1 MIIRNI
7 EKRDLDEILRME
19 KENFP
24 DPWPKDSFI
33 YDMNNEVA
41 DVKVLENENEIIGYY
56 VVYYM
61 FENADIGNICI
72 DLKRQGKGYGEFLL
86 KDLIKNCIRKE
97 VEFLH
102 LEVRIDNH
110 KAYNLY
116 EKMGFIKTRIRKGYY
131 NGTDAIEMVK
141 GLLGLNE
148 EDFSN

>member
-1 MIIRNI
+1 MIVRDI
-7 EKRDLDEILRME
+7 EEKDLDKILRME

-41 DVKVLENENEIIGYY
+41 DVKVLESEEEIIGYY

-72 DLKRQGKGYGEFLL
+72 DLKYQGKGYGEFLL
-86 KDLIKNCIRKE
+86 KDLIKNCIKKE

-102 LEVRIDNH
+102 LEVRIDN
-110 KAYNLY
+110 Y
-116 EKMGFIKTRIRKGYY
+116 
-131 NGTDAIEMVK
+131 
-141 GLLGLNE
+141 
-148 EDFSN
+148 

>member
-1 MIIRNI
+1 
-7 EKRDLDEILRME
+7 
-19 KENFP
+19 
-24 DPWPKDSFI
+24 
-33 YDMNNEVA
+33 
-41 DVKVLENENEIIGYY
+41 
-56 VVYYM
+56 M

-72 DLKRQGKGYGEFLL
+72 DLKYQGKGYGEFLL
-86 KDLIKNCIRKE
+86 KDLIKNCIKKE

-102 LEVRIDNH
+102 LEVRIDNY

-148 EDFSN
+148 EDFSD

>member
-1 MIIRNI
+1 MIVRDI
-7 EKRDLDEILRME
+7 EEKDLDKILRME

-41 DVKVLENENEIIGYY
+41 DVKVLESEEEIIGYY

-72 DLKRQGKGYGEFLL
+72 DLKYQGKGYGEFLL
-86 KDLIKNCIRKE
+86 KDLIKNCIKKE

-102 LEVRIDNH
+102 LEVRIDNY

-116 EKMGFIKTRIRKGYY
+116 EKMGFQQIAEVPDAYRLKDGTSRKSILMIKT
-131 NGTDAIEMVK
+131 
-141 GLLGLNE
+141 L
-148 EDFSN
+148 

>member
-1 MIIRNI
+1 MIIRDI
-7 EKRDLDEILRME
+7 QKEDLKDILRME
-19 KENFP
+19 EENFP
-24 DPWPKDSFI
+24 DPWPEASFI

-41 DVKVLENENEIIGYY
+41 DVKVLIEEEKIIGYY
-56 VVYYM
+56 VVYFM

-72 DLKRQGKGYGEFLL
+72 DKAYQGKGYGEYLL
-86 KDLIKNCIRKE
+86 KDLIKNCINKE

-110 KAYNLY
+110 KAHNLY
-116 EKMGFIKTRIRKGYY
+116 EKMGFIQTRIRKGYY